1 MAEKN
6 INGRI
11 IHKHDTEA
19 NWIKAVNFVPK
30 TAEIIVYDADENY
43 AYERFKIGDGV
54 TAVNDLEFYSEDVT
68 DDEIIDLFAAAD
80 MMPVV
85 TDEDGNIMTDEN
97 DAILLV

>member
-1 MAEKN
+1 MANNQIKT
-6 INGRI
+6 RI

-19 NWIKAVNFVPK
+19 NWNLATNFIPK
-30 TAEIIVYDADENY
+30 QGEIIIYDKDSTYN
-43 AYERFKIGDGV
+43 YERFKIGDGV

-97 DAILLV
+97 GAILLV